1 MSQDLT
7 TSTLRRQNVLNN
19 RFALENLEG
28 DLQLGGIRF
37 QGLPIFTKAQTAS
50 ILDVDERTIDRY
62 ISSNNEEL
70 VRNGYKILKG
80 KELREFKELH
90 DVDDTNV
97 VDIDPKVPQLGVFS
111 FKALINLAMLLTESD
126 KARQIRSRILDVVIQ
141 VITHKAGDTT
151 FINQRDEDY
160 LPAAFQEEN
169 YRKTFT
175 DAIDHYIDTDSK
187 WKYGKYTNLIYKAIF
202 EEDAREYR
210 QILKLKEKD
219 SIRDTFYA
227 EVLDL
232 IASFEA
238 GYAEALQNKSD
249 ELSRKLSVS
258 EADSLFKSFAAQA
271 AFRPLITK
279 AKTIMAS
286 RDYSLR
292 DAIHDKLEAYIQAMP
307 EADYERFLGEKSK
320 ALEERIQESLEVY
333 KRLRD
338 R

>member
-1 MSQDLT
+1 MSHDLT

-19 RFALENLEG
+19 RFAIEHLEG
-28 DLQLGGIRF
+28 DLQLGGVRF

-80 KELREFKELH
+80 QELRDFKELH

-111 FKALINLAMLLTESD
+111 FKALINLAMLVSESD

-169 YRKTFT
+169 YRKNFT
-175 DAIDHYIDTDSK
+175 DAIDHYIDSK
-187 WKYGKYTNLIYKAIF
+187 WKYGKYTNLIYRAIF
-202 EEDAREYR
+202 EEDAKEYR
-210 QILKLKEKD
+210 RILKLKEKD

-238 GYAEALQNKSD
+238 GYAEALQNKSED
-249 ELSRKLSVS
+249 LDRKLSES

-320 ALEERIQESLEVY
+320 ALEARIQESLEVY